1 VHNQNSHRSVESL
14 SIAVS
19 DSTDLTN
26 VGFHDVHYHSS
37 EEDVIYG
44 TDWTFAHAGGNATW
58 TAVDEGSHT
67 NAIRWATSY
76 TFRFDANAAPVDGTV
91 SMGYWRDGPT
101 DSLDVT
107 GSVPGSDAGCTG
119 DVNDDGVVDV
129 EDVLVVIAGFG
140 TDYMVE
146 DLLIVLANYG
156 SDC

>member
-1 VHNQNSHRSVESL
+1 
-14 SIAVS
+14 
-19 DSTDLTN
+19 
-26 VGFHDVHYHSS
+26 
-37 EEDVIYG
+37 
-44 TDWTFAHAGGNATW
+44 
-58 TAVDEGSHT
+58 
-67 NAIRWATSY
+67 
-76 TFRFDANAAPVDGTV
+76 
-91 SMGYWRDGPT
+91 MGYWRDGPT

-107 GSVPGSDAGCTG
+107 GPVPGSDAGCTG